1 MQYIALIVYCLSC
14 IFYSIL
20 CIFSII
26 KGIEYFNRKKKQ
38 NNKKEKQIW
47 VKTIILG
54 ITYGIT
60 AIVLIFDELNYL
72 SSFKWYYGPKT
83 PYIPIEIAIG
93 FTAFYFCYTFIKI
106 WNNPQKLDWIK
117 IICYS
122 IILFSIFFLYLGGK

>member
-1 MQYIALIVYCLSC
+1 MQYIALIVYYLSG

-26 KGIEYFNRKKKQ
+26 KGIEYFNRKKKL

-72 SSFKWYYGPKT
+72 SSFKWYYGPRT

-93 FTAFYFCYTFIKI
+93 FTAFYFCYI
-106 WNNPQKLDWIK
+106 LLRYG
-117 IICYS
+117 IIHKNL
-122 IILFSIFFLYLGGK
+122 IG

>member
-1 MQYIALIVYCLSC
+1 MQYIALIVYYLSG

-26 KGIEYFNRKKKQ
+26 KGIEYFNRKKKL

-60 AIVLIFDELNYL
+60 AIVLIFD
-72 SSFKWYYGPKT
+72 
-83 PYIPIEIAIG
+83 
-93 FTAFYFCYTFIKI
+93 
-106 WNNPQKLDWIK
+106 
-117 IICYS
+117 
-122 IILFSIFFLYLGGK
+122 